1 MPFDFAETQKLWEA
15 IPASTSPVGIPVKAF
30 LDASDEVCKIF
41 DSIKG
46 MSAPKGDIEGN
57 VNKIRKN
64 ITDPEATLFTMIEAE
79 AKPTKEGCTGLA
91 LLWLKRALYLVEG
104 IMAEFCKDAEAKFKD
119 VVNAA
124 YAGSLKKY
132 HGMVIKGVFSA
143 AMSMCPS
150 RESFLESLGT
160 DNATAIENMKKIQP
174 HFKKILDNIDE
185 YLKSKKIE
193 DK

>member
-1 MPFDFAETQKLWEA
+1 MPFNFAETQKLWDA
-15 IPASTSPVGIPVKAF
+15 IPAPTSPAGIPVKAF
-30 LDASDEVCKIF
+30 FDASNEICKIF

-46 MSAPKGDIEGN
+46 MGTPKGDIEGN
-57 VNKIRKN
+57 VSKAMKN
-64 ITDPEATLFTMIEAE
+64 MTDPDATLFSMIEAE

-124 YAGSLKKY
+124 YASSLKKY

-143 AMSMCPS
+143 AMAMCPS
-150 RESFLESLGT
+150 RESFLESLGV
-160 DNATAIENMKKIQP
+160 DNATAIENMNKIRP
-174 HFKKILDNIDE
+174 HFKLILDNIDE